1 MIDAVQVT
9 TSRRPLNMAAVKE
22 AIPILRDHLMTFWRT
37 EISLELLVE
46 SQVAKTLKYLL
57 DYCKSYESDLGELGS
72 LISMCE
78 QILQKWKNFV
88 SNTIFDDKR
97 DNDFIKHKR

>member
-1 MIDAVQVT
+1 MDLV
-9 TSRRPLNMAAVKE
+9 RE
-22 AIPILRDHLMTFWRT
+22 AMPTFREHLMTLWKT

-46 SQVAKTLKYLL
+46 SSAAKTLKYLQ
-57 DYCKSYESDLGELGS
+57 DYCRSYESELCDLAT

-88 SNTIFDDKR
+88 SNTIFDEKR
-97 DNDFIKHKR
+97 ESQSDFIKYKR